1 MEGARDA
8 SKRQEPELRGCTSAT
23 FSPRRE
29 FWARHYI
36 ADLRKTSW
44 ALPFHWATT
53 CLPSPTRIKSRIIF
67 AAIKIKTEWFLTK
80 STLWILGKCHHPVP
94 PQNCL
99 ILWSYLTG
107 CLISDPTDNPLDA
120 LHPHLQ
126 LHPPLVAP
134 HCSHRLYL
142 PQVAANYPRPTSS
155 RSLGLAPCYSPHLQL
170 LVLSSLTVVTYA
182 PSLSPPLTSFPLTL
196 TTLTPL
202 ILLLLLSSN
211 HYRRSPPPPCAQPRP
226 LTSPQP
232 SRLMCSGIWKNGI
245 NPRAELRSSTKSW
258 RHGILVEDGLAPV
271 CGACRALL
279 ATCRAVDRG
288 PRGGRPRLPC
298 VTSQSWSRVAHAGP
312 GAPHNCHIH
321 HNCLKS

>member
-1 MEGARDA
+1 M
-8 SKRQEPELRGCTSAT
+8 SSSFQ
-23 FSPRRE
+23 
-29 FWARHYI
+29 
-36 ADLRKTSW
+36 SW
-44 ALPFHWATT
+44 SHLA
-53 CLPSPTRIKSRIIF
+53 
-67 AAIKIKTEWFLTK
+67 
-80 STLWILGKCHHPVP
+80 
-94 PQNCL
+94 
-99 ILWSYLTG
+99 G
-107 CLISDPTDNPLDA
+107 CLVGDPTDNPLDA

-134 HCSHRLYL
+134 HSFHRLYL

-232 SRLMCSGIWKNGI
+232 SRLMCSGI
-245 NPRAELRSSTKSW
+245 
-258 RHGILVEDGLAPV
+258 
-271 CGACRALL
+271 
-279 ATCRAVDRG
+279 
-288 PRGGRPRLPC
+288 
-298 VTSQSWSRVAHAGP
+298 
-312 GAPHNCHIH
+312 
-321 HNCLKS
+321 